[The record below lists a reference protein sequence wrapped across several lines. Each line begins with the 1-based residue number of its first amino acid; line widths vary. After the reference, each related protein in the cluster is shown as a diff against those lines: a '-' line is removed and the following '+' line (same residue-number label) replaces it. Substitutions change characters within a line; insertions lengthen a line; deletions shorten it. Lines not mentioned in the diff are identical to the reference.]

1 MQDDDVSR
9 YYRSITRY
17 EALRI
22 VADAAHLPL
31 LIFFALFFAA
41 GVYVGRWSVVL
52 ETRQRRKHLA
62 EAVRGI
68 VDGVLAGTSKTEGA
82 VEDDGTATRDIIE
95 GVLEGLRAGG
105 AARAGGTGRASSSPC
120 AWTTDPFES
129 RSRGR
134 RERSHGLDREE
145 EGKGR
150 ANHGFVRR
158 RAEPGAQERR
168 GRGCRDEG

>member
-1 MQDDDVSR
+1 MSR

-82 VEDDGTATRDIIE
+82 VEDDGEATREIIE

-105 AARAGGTGRASSSPC
+105 AARAGAPGGRRRRLRMD
-120 AWTTDPFES
+120 DPFVAAP
-129 RSRGR
+129 RTP
-134 RERSHGLDREE
+134 
-145 EGKGR
+145 
-150 ANHGFVRR
+150 
-158 RAEPGAQERR
+158 RAEPRARA
-168 GRGCRDEG
+168 RDGGSGPSEPRIRSTTC

>member
-82 VEDDGTATRDIIE
+82 VEDDGPS
-95 GVLEGLRAGG
+95 
-105 AARAGGTGRASSSPC
+105 TGMP
-120 AWTTDPFES
+120 W
-129 RSRGR
+129 
-134 RERSHGLDREE
+134 
-145 EGKGR
+145 
-150 ANHGFVRR
+150 N
-158 RAEPGAQERR
+158 
-168 GRGCRDEG
+168 

>member
-1 MQDDDVSR
+1 MRSRRPLPAAWSDKFINTPPELGMQDDDVSR

-62 EAVRGI
+62 EAVRGQ
-68 VDGVLAGTSKTEGA
+68 
-82 VEDDGTATRDIIE
+82 
-95 GVLEGLRAGG
+95 
-105 AARAGGTGRASSSPC
+105 
-120 AWTTDPFES
+120 
-129 RSRGR
+129 
-134 RERSHGLDREE
+134 DR
-145 EGKGR
+145 
-150 ANHGFVRR
+150 
-158 RAEPGAQERR
+158 RR
-168 GRGCRDEG
+168 GRTRRHVDA